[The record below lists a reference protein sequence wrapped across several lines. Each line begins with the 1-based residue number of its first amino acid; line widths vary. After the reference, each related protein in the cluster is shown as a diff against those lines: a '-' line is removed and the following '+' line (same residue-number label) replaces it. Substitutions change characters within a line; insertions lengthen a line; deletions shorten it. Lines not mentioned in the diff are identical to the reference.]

1 MVGRNGKQQ
10 NDTLIQESA
19 VAIRDKNI
27 NFRAPEQTHT
37 RLGSL
42 MKMFERDRS
51 WIMRKAVDVF
61 WTIIFAPHKLNE
73 FFHEWQAFT
82 GTNGHAGATQ
92 LKLVF
97 HEQSNPP
104 FFPKV
109 SNYEENV

>member
-1 MVGRNGKQQ
+1 MSLVTDHPADRR
-10 NDTLIQESA
+10 TLNLSRRFTTSA
-19 VAIRDKNI
+19 HALDSTV
-27 NFRAPEQTHT
+27 T
-37 RLGSL
+37 S
-42 MKMFERDRS
+42 
-51 WIMRKAVDVF
+51 
-61 WTIIFAPHKLNE
+61 NE